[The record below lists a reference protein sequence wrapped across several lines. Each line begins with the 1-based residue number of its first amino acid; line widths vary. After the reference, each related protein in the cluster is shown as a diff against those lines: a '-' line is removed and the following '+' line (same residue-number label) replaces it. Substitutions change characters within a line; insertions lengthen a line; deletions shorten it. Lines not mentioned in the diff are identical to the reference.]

1 MADNLS
7 LKNSDGLIASFIS
20 WISIQKGRG
29 EATRRA
35 YKTDLAQ
42 LENWLE
48 ERDLS
53 LGQPQNISLR
63 DLQGYVAHLFDA
75 GLAKSS
81 MARKLA
87 AIRCFFQYLLKYGH
101 ITANITEKLHN
112 PRQERLC
119 PALLNVDE
127 AFAVLDTGQQ
137 NDPPWM
143 AARDRALAELLYGSG
158 LRISEALNLD
168 LDDPNLDSGIVRVM
182 GKGSRERIAPLSGTC
197 VDALCVWKSAR
208 GQVAPAGENALFVGT
223 RGGRLNRREAC
234 RIIKKLCES
243 AGVENVISPHGLRHS
258 FASHLLQAGA
268 DLRSVQELLG
278 HKRISTTQ
286 RYTQLGMESIISAYD
301 AAHPRNKSD

>member
-20 WISIQKGRG
+20 WSSIQKGRG

-127 AFAVLDTGQQ
+127 AFAVLDTGQ
-137 NDPPWM
+137 P
-143 AARDRALAELLYGSG
+143 
-158 LRISEALNLD
+158 
-168 LDDPNLDSGIVRVM
+168 
-182 GKGSRERIAPLSGTC
+182 
-197 VDALCVWKSAR
+197 
-208 GQVAPAGENALFVGT
+208 VATL
-223 RGGRLNRREAC
+223 
-234 RIIKKLCES
+234 
-243 AGVENVISPHGLRHS
+243 
-258 FASHLLQAGA
+258 GA
-268 DLRSVQELLG
+268 DQQRGKEKYPPGGVCFCVIGQELL
-278 HKRISTTQ
+278 HVVV
-286 RYTQLGMESIISAYD
+286 
-301 AAHPRNKSD
+301 